1 MRILAIFVF
10 LITAL
15 SGCTVLK
22 ETLVP
27 HNDLKSPCACADDA
41 VPVNDADDVARLL
54 GVA

>member
-1 MRILAIFVF
+1 MRATTILI
-10 LITAL
+10 IISL